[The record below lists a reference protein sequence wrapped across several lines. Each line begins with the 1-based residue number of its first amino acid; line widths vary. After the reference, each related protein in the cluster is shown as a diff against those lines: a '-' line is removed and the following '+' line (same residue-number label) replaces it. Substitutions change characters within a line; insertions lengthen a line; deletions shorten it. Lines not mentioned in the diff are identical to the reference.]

1 MSDHEHTYG
10 DDGMCTNCGAPHEAM
25 VVAPPVVETPLI
37 PPHIVEAMHVAEAPG
52 VSAEDKDAAVEVLRA
67 WDAAHVEP
75 TE

>member
-25 VVAPPVVETPLI
+25 VVASVIETPLI
-37 PPHIVEAMHVAEAPG
+37 PPHIVEAMQVAEAPG
-52 VSAEDKDAAVEVLRA
+52 VSAEDKEHAVEVLRA
-67 WDAAHVEP
+67 WDAAHAEP